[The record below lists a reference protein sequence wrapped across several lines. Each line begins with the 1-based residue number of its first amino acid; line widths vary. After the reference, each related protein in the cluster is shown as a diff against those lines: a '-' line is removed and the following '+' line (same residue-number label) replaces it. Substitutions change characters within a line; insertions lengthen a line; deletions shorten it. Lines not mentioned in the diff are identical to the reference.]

1 MSRRCFEDWLDT
13 FRETIYG
20 FDYYVDF
27 EKVYRNVESI
37 EDELNLLN
45 GLVGKK
51 DPEAKF
57 RELMRR
63 YPSIRKALPILF
75 AYRKK
80 ELEIFRGG
88 KSLFYR
94 FDGRATS
101 AGTRNT
107 VDDYV
112 LLMREMGL
120 FDLFSEHIIGDVR
133 DYVCGVE
140 VGMDTN
146 ARKNRG
152 GHEMEGYIRSAIED
166 CGFRYSEELKPA
178 QSGVYR
184 DETYLS
190 KLVEAFPDLDLGPL
204 AGGDHADKRFDFV
217 VKTASCVY
225 GVEVNFYAGSGSKL
239 NETARSYKEI
249 AEAARGIDGFKF
261 VWFTDGAGWKSTRGN
276 LKETFAV
283 LDDLYNIAEIEGGV
297 MKRLFV

>member
-152 GHEMEGYIRSAIED
+152 GHEMEWLISDAIEAA
-166 CGFRYSEELKPA
+166 GFKHGTITPKA
-178 QSGVYR
+178 SGVF
-184 DETYLS
+184 DSEVYLS
-190 KLVEAFPDLDLGPL
+190 YLSEQFPHLALDPI
-204 AGGDHADKRFDFV
+204 AGEDNADKRFDFV
-217 VKTASCVY
+217 VKTDTCLY
-225 GVEVNFYAGSGSKL
+225 GCETNFYSGGGSKL

-249 AEAARGIDGFKF
+249 ALASKNIKGFKF
-261 VWFTDGAGWKSTRGN
+261 VRFTDGGGWKSARRN
-276 LKETFAV
+276 LKETFLV
-283 LDDLYNIAEIEGGV
+283 LDDIYNISEVEQGV
-297 MKRLFV
+297 MRRVFV